1 MVECWSNVNG
11 TLGSSSSVKRK
22 EEWEREEVREGARE
36 ERGSEERRGKGRMKE
51 GGEEE

>member
-11 TLGSSSSVKRK
+11 ILGSSSSVKRK
-22 EEWEREEVREGARE
+22 EWEREVREGARE